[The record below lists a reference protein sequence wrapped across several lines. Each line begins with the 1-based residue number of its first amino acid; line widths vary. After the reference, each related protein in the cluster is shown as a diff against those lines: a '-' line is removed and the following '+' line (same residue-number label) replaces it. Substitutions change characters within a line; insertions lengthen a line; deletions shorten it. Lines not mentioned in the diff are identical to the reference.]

1 LKERASAYCV
11 EVFTKV
17 EISKRGIAGTI
28 SELFT
33 RILTIV
39 RKRLKMKRSYINYVL
54 IAALFSIFSTASG
67 QESTPKLIFRTSLSG
82 AQEVTDPPGGV
93 TTDTGGSVRVEFDRK
108 LSVATIELLVDQAVG
123 ITAVHLY
130 CALPGVNGAIVVPLH
145 NDPNP
150 PEQAVAFGLAANLG
164 NADITP
170 PPEGDTVCGVPLNN
184 IASLAFAMRTGR
196 IYANV
201 HTTANP
207 AGVARGQLL
216 PILVPAPSQ

>member
-1 LKERASAYCV
+1 
-11 EVFTKV
+11 
-17 EISKRGIAGTI
+17 
-28 SELFT
+28 
-33 RILTIV
+33 
-39 RKRLKMKRSYINYVL
+39 MKRSYINYVL

-108 LSVATIELLVDQAVG
+108 LSVATIEIFVRRAVG

-145 NDPNP
+145 NNPNP
-150 PEQAVAFGLAANLG
+150 PEQLGNLSLGARSLG